1 MRQFSILNCQLVPN
15 IAFCCMKTGG
25 YGIGFWVAGCE
36 LRVSGWVALI
46 FNHKLEG
53 WRQIN
58 ACADFANYG
67 ANYWKG

>member
-1 MRQFSILNCQLVPN
+1 
-15 IAFCCMKTGG
+15 MKTGG